1 MFNQLSVVNA
11 MVFPCK
17 TCNLECEYKK
27 WTSRIEEEEK
37 PISAERYRAL
47 SKRNPKCPGD
57 NERYEKLMKLCKERN
72 SYNNRLEVCRNCR
85 DRLKIIT
92 MKDMGDAP
100 NECPRNDPMKSL
112 QKQLQQSLGG
122 IAEVM
127 KTYQTSLDALKA
139 IRIPGIEIPKV
150 RYPEIHLISTEVNTQ
165 LLKRIRDLERE
176 LGKAHKEIQRLRKM
190 IEESGKKHEKELMY
204 IG

>member
-1 MFNQLSVVNA
+1 
-11 MVFPCK
+11 MVLPCK

-27 WTSRIEEEEK
+27 WALKIEEEEEK
-37 PISAERYRAL
+37 PISAERLRAL

-72 SYNNRLEVCRNCR
+72 SCNNKLEVCRNCR

-92 MKDMGDAP
+92 MKDMRDAP

-150 RYPEIHLISTEVNTQ
+150 RYPEIVPEIHPTYAKVNTQ

-176 LGKAHKEIQRLRKM
+176 LEKAHKEIQRLRKI
-190 IEESGKKHEKELMY
+190 IEESRKKHEKELMY
-204 IG
+204 ID

>member
-1 MFNQLSVVNA
+1 

-17 TCNLECEYKK
+17 TCDLECEYKK
-27 WTSRIEEEEK
+27 WTSRIEEKEEK
-37 PISAERYRAL
+37 PISAERFRAL

-72 SYNNRLEVCRNCR
+72 SYNQKLEVCRNCR

-92 MKDMGDAP
+92 MKDMEDAP
-100 NECPRNDPMKSL
+100 NECPRNDPVKSL

-127 KTYQTSLDALKA
+127 KIYQTSSDALKA
-139 IRIPGIEIPKV
+139 ILIPRIEIPKV
-150 RYPEIHLISTEVNTQ
+150 RYPEIFPEIRSISAEVNTQ

-190 IEESGKKHEKELMY
+190 IEESGKKREKELIY

>member
-1 MFNQLSVVNA
+1 
-11 MVFPCK
+11 
-17 TCNLECEYKK
+17 
-27 WTSRIEEEEK
+27 
-37 PISAERYRAL
+37 
-47 SKRNPKCPGD
+47 
-57 NERYEKLMKLCKERN
+57 
-72 SYNNRLEVCRNCR
+72 
-85 DRLKIIT
+85 
-92 MKDMGDAP
+92 MGDAP